1 MDLVRTFN
9 FLVCLLFRY
18 AACIQCYVVIPRH
31 TYGTHM
37 GAHVDLVKP
46 EIMAM

>member
-1 MDLVRTFN
+1 MDLVKTFN

-18 AACIQCYVVIPRH
+18 AACTQCYVAIPRH
-31 TYGTHM
+31 THGTHM
-37 GAHVDLVKP
+37 GLVKP